1 MKKLFYS
8 IMLLALV
15 GVFSACKEEKEEPK
29 ETPKPDPTYSVTF
42 WTNDC
47 DDIVVNLYND
57 EDYDKEKTITEKYS
71 STPDCG
77 SKGCANFSDLKKGE
91 YYYYAYNDDYWWEG
105 DIDVTETCETIK
117 LSTSNGESFVK
128 YGDVTFWTDDD
139 DAIQYIEVNMWKVG
153 NVGQYDEYR
162 TITSYYGGYDPD
174 CGAEGC
180 ANFLDVEYG
189 EYAFMA
195 YNDYYEWYGYIT
207 VDVGCELMMLNVS
220 DAKTRENAQPTNAAK
235 IQPALELSNK

>member
-1 MKKLFYS
+1 
-8 IMLLALV
+8 MLLALV

-105 DIDVTETCETIK
+105 YIDVTETCETIK

-139 DAIQYIEVNMWKVG
+139 DCIQKITVG
-153 NVGQYDEYR
+153 IVSLSNEDDVYVGE
-162 TITSYYGGYDPD
+162 ISSYYDGYDPD
-174 CGAEGC
+174 CGYEGC
-180 ANFLDVEYG
+180 ANFYGLEYG
-189 EYAFMA
+189 EYYFCAW
-195 YNDYYEWYGYIT
+195 NDYYEWEGYLT
-207 VDVGCELMMLNVS
+207 VDVSCELMLLKVS
-220 DAKTRENAQPTNAAK
+220 KAKTRENAQPTNAAK